1 MAKSFHELKSFQ
13 KLWRWFSDFVT
24 VLDKIPKLFHTTS
37 PALFSVVQNFNLSCA
52 HADETHMLLRHAP
65 PRVSAQFRAAVQL
78 VVITGCQLALSA
90 AMAASAGTD
99 GPWASHVGPQ
109 TCSQTEPGGTGGTD
123 WGKALEANGSQRTN
137 PVCSLICSSYRLL
150 WACHFMASSAWLH
163 SCMHGRTYAG
173 ERVCRVEIGW
183 GNDALSGNVKRIT
196 MQSDSKRLS

>member
-1 MAKSFHELKSFQ
+1 M
-13 KLWRWFSDFVT
+13 
-24 VLDKIPKLFHTTS
+24 PKVFHTTS

-52 HADETHMLLRHAP
+52 HADEMHTLLRHTP

-123 WGKALEANGSQRTN
+123 WGKALEANGLQRTN
-137 PVCSLICSSYRLL
+137 PVCSLMFFVPVKMPECYIEFSCWL
-150 WACHFMASSAWLH
+150 CHFAFHTFVSLPLH
-163 SCMHGRTYAG
+163 CVISVAAE
-173 ERVCRVEIGW
+173 ERVCRVEVGR
-183 GNDALSGNVKRIT
+183 GE
-196 MQSDSKRLS
+196 